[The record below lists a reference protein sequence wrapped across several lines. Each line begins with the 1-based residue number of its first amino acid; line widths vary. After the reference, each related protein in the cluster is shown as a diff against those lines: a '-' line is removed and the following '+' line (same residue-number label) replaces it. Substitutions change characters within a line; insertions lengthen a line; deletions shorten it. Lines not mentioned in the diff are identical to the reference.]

1 MLISPS
7 VMKGIFQ
14 TMRTK
19 TLLVI
24 VLLLLAA
31 CVTKQIDA
39 PATPAVH
46 LEATLSVLETR
57 VADLQSALEQATIVA
72 ATVTPPPV
80 TIQPGDPTTISPSQ
94 TDTQITPFVGP
105 VIISAMAY
113 DPGGDA
119 LYLARTIDI
128 QRNQDGIEQTL
139 YTWQEAIP
147 DPLMSFSAD
156 SSTLAARLN
165 NGDVVVI
172 GIPQGK
178 LLRTLKLGIDFDEW
192 PINLALTRDGSKVA
206 VAVGENT
213 VQVWDVNTGKVS
225 TTLTQPGSGV
235 TYQRLSF
242 SPDSNTLLGGFLTT
256 ITRWDIVTGEAI
268 TIEPGCRGDAIFNL
282 VYSPDGKQLAITCG
296 PVDKPAGFL
305 ILWDVMNNQPVFQNE
320 EILQMQ
326 HVAFSPDSK
335 WLATG
340 GPHGT
345 ILLWNLSGN
354 REPVTVQSQTTPVY
368 DLIFSPD
375 GSELVYATEGGLVF
389 INLEEI
395 ALP

>member
-1 MLISPS
+1 
-7 VMKGIFQ
+7 
-14 TMRTK
+14 MRTK

-39 PATPAVH
+39 PAPPAVH
-46 LEATLSVLETR
+46 LEVTVSALETR
-57 VADLQSALEQATIVA
+57 VADLQRTQEQAATISG
-72 ATVTPPPV
+72 TVTPPPG
-80 TIQPGDPTTISPSQ
+80 TIQPGDPTSISSSQ
-94 TDTQITPFVGP
+94 TDTQISPYVGP

-113 DPGGDA
+113 EPGGDA
-119 LYLARTIDI
+119 LYLARTIDV

-139 YTWQEAIP
+139 YTWPEAIL
-147 DPLMSFSAD
+147 DLLADFSAD
-156 SSTLAARLN
+156 SSALAARLN

-172 GIPQGK
+172 GLSQGK
-178 LLRTLKLGIDFDEW
+178 LLRTLKLGVDFEEW
-192 PINLALTRDGSKVA
+192 PFSLALSSDGSTLA

-213 VQVWDVNTGKVS
+213 VQVWDVNTGKFL
-225 TTLTQPGSGV
+225 TTLTQSGSGI

-242 SPDSNTLLGGFLTT
+242 SPDSTNLLGVFLNT
-256 ITRWDIVTGEAI
+256 ITRWDIATGEAI
-268 TIEPGCRGDAIFNL
+268 TFELECRGDAIFDL
-282 VYSPDGKQLAITCG
+282 AYSPDGKQLAIACG
-296 PVDKPAGFL
+296 PVDNPVGFL
-305 ILWDVMNNQPVFQNE
+305 IVWDVMNNRSLFQKE

-326 HVAFSPDSK
+326 QVAFSPDGN

-340 GPHGT
+340 GPDGAIVFWDVT
-345 ILLWNLSGN
+345 GN

-395 ALP
+395 ALTRVR